1 MLKLLGL
8 LFLFWILSG
17 LVKLG
22 IFVWR
27 IKQQFKQ
34 TQSNNG
40 PQSPQMSPLA
50 EGAIEADQCPKC
62 GVFGNQPCQNAD
74 CPK

>member
-8 LFLFWILSG
+8 IFLFWILSG
-17 LVKLG
+17 VVKLS

-27 IKQQFKQ
+27 VKQQFKQ
-34 TQSNNG
+34 AQNNHT
-40 PQSPQMSPLA
+40 PQSPLA
-50 EGAIEADQCPKC
+50 AGAIDAEQCPKC
-62 GVFGNQPCQNAD
+62 GVFGNQPCQNAN